1 MKFRKNKE
9 TVKEQTT
16 DALAD
21 VAEELDDE
29 TLNKVSGAGDSNPF
43 GNASRVPLQ
52 KISKEQRE
60 KM

>member
-1 MKFRKNKE
+1 MKFKKNKE

-21 VAEELDDE
+21 VVEELDDE
-29 TLNKVSGAGDSNPF
+29 TLDKVSGAGDFNPF

-60 KM
+60 NV